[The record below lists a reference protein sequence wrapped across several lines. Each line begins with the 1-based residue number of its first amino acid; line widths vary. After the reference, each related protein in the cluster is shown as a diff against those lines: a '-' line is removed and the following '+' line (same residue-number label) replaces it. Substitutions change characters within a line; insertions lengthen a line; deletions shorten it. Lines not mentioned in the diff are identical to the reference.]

1 MKTIDRA
8 STGQATDSEPDATA
22 GSHRSGSQ
30 AERSMRTRQRI
41 LDAAHAV
48 FVREGFAGAK
58 IEHIAEA
65 AKTNKRLVYHH
76 FGGKDELFR
85 VVIENAYAAMR
96 QAEQGLGLERLP
108 PRDAITTLVRFTW
121 TYYLDHEDFI
131 SLVAT
136 ENLCK
141 AEHIAASERLPKLS
155 SSLVDLVKDVIRRG
169 EATGDFR
176 AGIDPVQ
183 LWISISAMCWFSVA
197 NKHTI
202 AATFGPAAAHPAIG
216 EERLAH
222 VLSVVH
228 AFLAPV
234 TDKPAD
240 GGSRT
245 A

>member
-1 MKTIDRA
+1 MDGMTMTDRA
-8 STGQATDSEPDATA
+8 SKDHLEPA
-22 GSHRSGSQ
+22 HRPGSQ

-41 LDAAHAV
+41 LEAAHAV

-85 VVIENAYAAMR
+85 TVLETAYAAMR
-96 QAEQGLGLERLP
+96 QAEQGLGLDLLA
-108 PRDAITTLVRFTW
+108 PRDAVTRLIRFTW
-121 TYYLDHEDFI
+121 TYYLEHEDFI

-141 AEHIAASERLPKLS
+141 AEHIAASEHLPRLR
-155 SSLVDLVKDVIRRG
+155 SSLVELMRDIVRRG
-169 EATGDFR
+169 ETSGEFR
-176 AGIDPVQ
+176 PGLDPVQ

-202 AATFGPAAAHPAIG
+202 AATFGQAAANPAIG
-216 EERLAH
+216 EDRLAH
-222 VLSVVH
+222 ILSVVH
-228 AFLAPV
+228 AFLAPLA
-234 TDKPAD
+234 DKPAPSD
-240 GGSRT
+240 AMST
-245 A
+245 